1 MRATWTTSRA
11 PTVVLCT
18 LLCASLARP
27 SGAQRVGFTPVGSL
41 SAPAGTIKLQGQYAY
56 VAEDDTLTVV
66 DISNPATPR
75 RVGAYTLP
83 ARIWGFNVSGS
94 LAYVAA
100 DLWGIGIVDISN
112 PAAPVLRGSFKTKG
126 QAHAIDVWGTTAL
139 VADHM
144 QGIAFFDV
152 SNPAA
157 PRPFGSV
164 FLDGY
169 PRHVAVLGSL
179 AYAVDSPNGFYV
191 IDPSKPPLDPLGSLQ
206 ALDSFFGRFAS
217 IAVEDLPGAPGR
229 KAAVVTGARQ
239 LQVYDVSNPATPK
252 LLSRYSTPGG
262 GDRMV
267 MNGTIAYVADLGQG
281 LQVVDLSVPEKPKTI
296 GTYKTMKP
304 ALDVALAG
312 SLVFITTGSQ
322 REAVSGR
329 IQGDELLIVR
339 QTPAP

>member
-1 MRATWTTSRA
+1 MRPTSTTGVGLR
-11 PTVVLCT
+11 VVLCA
-18 LLCASLARP
+18 LLCGALARP
-27 SGAQRVGFTPVGSL
+27 SAAQRVTFTPVGSL
-41 SAPAGTIKLQGQYAY
+41 RVPAGTIKLQGQYAY
-56 VAEDDTLTVV
+56 VAEESTLTIV
-66 DISNPATPR
+66 DFSNPASPT
-75 RVGAYTLP
+75 RVGTYTLP
-83 ARIWGFNVSGS
+83 ARIWGFNVSGAF
-94 LAYVAA
+94 AYVAA
-100 DLWGIGIVDISN
+100 DLWGIGIIDVSN
-112 PAAPVLRGSFKTKG
+112 PAAPMLRGSFKTRG

-152 SNPAA
+152 SNPALL
-157 PRPFGSV
+157 RPVGSV

-217 IAVEDLPGAPGR
+217 IAIADIPGAPAR
-229 KAAVVTGARQ
+229 KVAVVTGARQ
-239 LQVYDVSNPATPK
+239 LQIYDVSRPSAPA

-262 GDRMV
+262 GDRMA
-267 MNGTIAYVADLGQG
+267 MNGKVAYIADLAQG
-281 LQVVDLSVPEKPKTI
+281 LQVVDLSTPEKPQTI
-296 GTYKTMKP
+296 GEYKTTKP

-312 SLVFITTGSQ
+312 PLVFVTSGAQ

-329 IQGDELLIVR
+329 IQGDELLILR
-339 QTPAP
+339 QNPAT

>member
-1 MRATWTTSRA
+1 MTMMRATTKS
-11 PTVVLCT
+11 VVLCA
-18 LLCASLARP
+18 LLCGGLARP
-27 SGAQRVGFTPVGSL
+27 GAAQRVAFTPVGSL
-41 SAPAGTIKLQGQYAY
+41 RVPAGTIKLQGQYAY
-56 VAEDDTLTVV
+56 VAEDSTITIV
-66 DISNPATPR
+66 DISNPAMPT

-94 LAYVAA
+94 FAYVAA

-112 PAAPVLRGSFKTKG
+112 PAAPALRGSFKTRG

-217 IAVEDLPGAPGR
+217 IAVADLPGAPGR
-229 KAAVVTGARQ
+229 QVAVVTGARQ
-239 LQVYDVSNPATPK
+239 LQIYDVSSPAAPK
-252 LLSRYSTPGG
+252 LLSRYNTPGG
-262 GDRMV
+262 GDRMA
-267 MNGTIAYVADLGQG
+267 MNGTIAYIADLAQG
-281 LQVVDLSVPEKPKTI
+281 LQVVDLSVPEKPQTV
-296 GTYKTMKP
+296 GTYKTTKP
-304 ALDVALAG
+304 TLDVALAG
-312 SLVFITTGSQ
+312 SLVFITSGSQ
-322 REAVSGR
+322 RDAVSGR
-329 IQGDELLIVR
+329 IQGDELLILR
-339 QTPAP
+339 ENPAP